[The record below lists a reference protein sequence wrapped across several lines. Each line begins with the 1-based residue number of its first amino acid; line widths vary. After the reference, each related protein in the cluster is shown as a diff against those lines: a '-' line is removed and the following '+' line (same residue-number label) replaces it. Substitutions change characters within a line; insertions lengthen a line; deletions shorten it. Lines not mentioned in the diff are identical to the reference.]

1 MKISAALLSFSM
13 ICYTCISS
21 CFQQR
26 APDPLPENR
35 IFAGST
41 PCNAL
46 INAILFIPASD
57 TCAFMKWELRLPD
70 KENDSSFSLQVSYGD
85 YLPSTPNFAGGG
97 KSLLVK
103 GRVNTTVTSRNNS
116 RYRIL
121 ELNSRSLNGSLR
133 LLLLDSNILHFI
145 YPAGDLVKGDESHGF
160 VLNRINNPSH

>member
-1 MKISAALLSFSM
+1 MKTSAVLLSFST
-13 ICYTCISS
+13 ICYICISS
-21 CFQQR
+21 CFQQQS
-26 APDPLPENR
+26 PDPLQATR

-46 INAILFIPASD
+46 INATLFIPASD

-70 KENDSSFSLQVSYGD
+70 QKNDSSFSLQVSYGD
-85 YLPSTPNFAGGG
+85 YLPNTPNFAGGG
-97 KSLLVK
+97 KNLLVK

-116 RYRIL
+116 SYRIL
-121 ELNSRSLNGSLR
+121 ELNSRSLNGNLR

-160 VLNRINNPSH
+160 VLNRISNTSH